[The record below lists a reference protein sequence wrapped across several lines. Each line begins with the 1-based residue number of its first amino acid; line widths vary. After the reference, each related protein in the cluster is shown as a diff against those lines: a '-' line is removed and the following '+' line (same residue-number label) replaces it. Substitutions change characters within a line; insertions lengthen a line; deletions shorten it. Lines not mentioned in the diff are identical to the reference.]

1 MEGRRRR
8 VLIIVHSSHGST
20 QQRPRRTANPPTPAP
35 QQPVPGP
42 TDADLHALS
51 SLSSSAPN
59 ARPSQPQ
66 PEPRAPSVPVAAP
79 VGPPRPVSQ
88 PTSQAPAPPLPAEPS
103 HSQSHT
109 PQPPRHYP
117 SYHEPHTLGIHES
130 IAQAPDPKPGD
141 FMPPRLGEDDAEE
154 VFDLDALRGQ
164 VDDDIPGS
172 PTAKLMRVIAPQQAV
187 QQVPVWPQPPPN
199 ASVNLFI
206 GRALLSH
213 GNDNWPLK
221 PNDIVN
227 WIRKHYPSEWDGDE
241 GRCSAH
247 RVRTYLAR
255 KGADM
260 YYEKLTQ
267 GSIAGWRIRQN
278 HLWRFENGGFQGRGM
293 KQEEAI
299 ANAQKES
306 EMVAAAGRKAA
317 AAEALAAGHP
327 GVKVSMGSPGM
338 VADSSSNGGGGV
350 PQPKRPRLKAPVIKK
365 RQFGKR
371 DEIPG
376 FAHLGMEALQGDFS
390 FQPAPT
396 PQPPQHQHQGQ
407 PQEEEIDQQSLYST
421 LEQAAGPS
429 SQVHHADG
437 DDQYHPIHQGSNSLN
452 FDGSGIPSS
461 SHHNIP
467 STGGDEDPNSVDI
480 NMVQQAMQAAA
491 GQMDDLE
498 MGMQLP
504 IEMQM
509 HSAEHDDEQRDYEY
523 SGNGYG
529 YNG

>member
-1 MEGRRRR
+1 M
-8 VLIIVHSSHGST
+8 
-20 QQRPRRTANPPTPAP
+20 AAPAP
-35 QQPVPGP
+35 ATATHQQHPPQP
-42 TDADLHALS
+42 AADADLHALS
-51 SLSSSAPN
+51 RLSSSAPN
-59 ARPSQPQ
+59 AATSQP
-66 PEPRAPSVPVAAP
+66 PSASRTP
-79 VGPPRPVSQ
+79 PVSATAPADTPRTSTQ
-88 PTSQAPAPPLPAEPS
+88 PTPQAPIPPLPTDLS
-103 HSQSHT
+103 HSHSHT

-117 SYHEPHTLGIHES
+117 SYHEPHTLGIHDS

-141 FMPPRLGEDDAEE
+141 FMPPRLGEDDADE
-154 VFDLDALRGQ
+154 VFDLDALKGQ

-338 VADSSSNGGGGV
+338 VADSSSNGAGV

-390 FQPAPT
+390 FQPAPAS
-396 PQPPQHQHQGQ
+396 QQSQHQQQ
-407 PQEEEIDQQSLYST
+407 PQEEELDQQSLYST

-437 DDQYHPIHQGSNSLN
+437 NGQYNPLHEEHNTLN
-452 FDGSGIPSS
+452 FDESGIPSS

-467 STGGDEDPNSVDI
+467 SAGGDEDPNSVDI

-523 SGNGYG
+523 SANGYG